1 MTPAHSHL
9 SLDLCRSR
17 SVSPETY
24 FFEARLNFAPA
35 FGLRGIPAFVRLRS
49 RDGSRS
55 QYMRHR
61 EKKLLMNRALVA
73 PIGNRLYRRLITGV
87 RPTLSAGSW
96 SQYLRECERRLLPFF
111 FALLATLSSGCSY
124 FRTEMGRPLPAKS
137 NEFAE
142 GRTSVET
149 VVHEMGP
156 PNQATR
162 LPDGF
167 AFQYEYTR
175 VTEFQLGI
183 SANVA
188 FLRWF
193 KFVKAWNR
201 LNQEALVL
209 TFDDQGLLR
218 AAGLRTWD
226 ESLGGGSALQFLFA
240 VLSLSDV
247 SEILRPADA
256 HSWGE
261 TLLQPL
267 PVALNTEQSLRTGE
281 HGLELRIAPNYA
293 GQHTLEMYKP
303 KTEKEKKRIKK
314 NYQLQPK

>member
-1 MTPAHSHL
+1 MN
-9 SLDLCRSR
+9 LCRSLG
-17 SVSPETY
+17 
-24 FFEARLNFAPA
+24 RLADRQVLCRILLFPSSFSSLC
-35 FGLRGIPAFVRLRS
+35 FGVGRWTLDVRFSSFSSLCR
-49 RDGSRS
+49 
-55 QYMRHR
+55 
-61 EKKLLMNRALVA
+61 
-73 PIGNRLYRRLITGV
+73 
-87 RPTLSAGSW
+87 GSW
-96 SQYLRECERRLLPFF
+96 SQRTRGKQRRLLLLFI
-111 FALLATLSSGCSY
+111 ALTALCSGCSY
-124 FRTEMGRPLPAKS
+124 FRTEMGHPLPAKA

-142 GRTSVET
+142 GRTHVET
-149 VVHEMGP
+149 VVHDLGP

-175 VTEFQLGI
+175 VTEFQFGI
-183 SANVA
+183 SANVSI
-188 FLRWF
+188 LKWF

-201 LNQEALVL
+201 LNQESLVL
-209 TFDDQGLLR
+209 TFDNQGVLR
-218 AAGLRTWD
+218 AAGPGRWE
-226 ESLGGGSALQFLFA
+226 ESLGGGGAVQFLFA

-267 PVALNTEQSLRTGE
+267 PIALNSDQSLRNGE

-303 KTEKEKKRIKK
+303 RTEKEKKRIKK